1 MKYLYWFGGI
11 VCISISA
18 FGYYYILG
26 TEPMRFGAQEI
37 PEDVDILRLSIG
49 FLVTLLGVFIGV
61 TYGLLQKLK
70 KEGHAQIDSF
80 KAFSLKIFYSTDLW
94 IGFCG
99 APLVF
104 ALLMQSTQGATWP
117 GLIAVALQNGFCC
130 AIIADRFIAQN
141 NA

>member
-1 MKYLYWFGGI
+1 MRYVYWVSGI
-11 VCISISA
+11 TCALIGAI
-18 FGYYYILG
+18 GYFYILG
-26 TEPMRFGAQEI
+26 KEPMRFGAQEI

-49 FLVTLLGVFIGV
+49 FIVTLLGVLIGV
-61 TYGLLQKLK
+61 TYGLLQNLK
-70 KEGHAQIDSF
+70 KEGQAQIKSF
-80 KAFSLKIFYSTDLW
+80 KVFGAKIFHSTDLW

-130 AIIADRFIAQN
+130 ALIADRFIAQSS
-141 NA
+141 A